1 MKKAIRKVTYKMK
14 PSVSQEESLMD
25 LFVHHHQLYNWAL
38 RDRIETYRDSNYS
51 LNFHEQCK
59 INTLWRNNRKAHGIF
74 NANAQSEQVTLKR
87 VALAFDGFFRR
98 LKKGDKKAG
107 FPRFKP
113 FQRFKG
119 WGYKAHGDGW
129 KLNLKEKSM
138 VLFIWLMLVSLRSEV
153 KLETQEASRKL
164 PKSSERMVS
173 GSFQFQ
179 WSMTPL
185 RETVALKLLAWI
197 GVFLITFRLSI
208 RMVILSKSKTP
219 VTSETAKSD

>member
-107 FPRFKP
+107 SPRFKP

-129 KLNLKEKSM
+129 KLNLKEKKHGA
-138 VLFIWLMLVSLRSEV
+138 VYLADVGIV
-153 KLETQEASRKL
+153 K
-164 PKSSERMVS
+164 
-173 GSFQFQ
+173 
-179 WSMTPL
+179 
-185 RETVALKLLAWI
+185 
-197 GVFLITFRLSI
+197 I
-208 RMVILSKSKTP
+208 RG
-219 VTSETAKSD
+219 

>member
-25 LFVHHHQLYNWAL
+25 LLVHHHQLYNWAL
-38 RDRIETYRDSNYS
+38 RDRIETYRDSNYG

-208 RMVILSKSKTP
+208 RMVILSKLKTP